1 VTGTTDV
8 QPRLGGALL
17 SPPAAVV
24 LTTPRASP
32 RARRFGLLAILLQ
45 TRLAWLGLLVVGS
58 ILFLAATAD
67 LLTPYDPDLQNYAR
81 IFQPPSAT
89 YPFGTDEIGRDVYSR
104 VVYGT
109 RVSLQVGVVA
119 VAIGL
124 VAGVLV
130 GLVAGYNGGW
140 VDDVLMRTMD
150 GLRAFPALVLALAIS
165 AVLGPGVINVMI
177 AVGVVNVPT
186 FARLTHAQTLSVRE
200 RDYIMAARV
209 VGVGPWRMMLR
220 HIWPNTVGPI
230 IVQASLAAAFAILA
244 EAALSFL
251 GLGVR
256 PPTASW
262 GAMLRSGYQYLS
274 TAPWLSLY
282 PGAAIFLAVLGFN
295 LLGDSLR
302 QALDPR
308 LRGRGLA

>member
-1 VTGTTDV
+1 MHHT
-8 QPRLGGALL
+8 QPRAAQLVLDR
-17 SPPAAVV
+17 PAPVE
-24 LTTPRASP
+24 LTRPRASAGP
-32 RARRFGLLAILLQ
+32 RRWRPLALLLQ
-45 TRLAWLGLLVVGS
+45 TRLAWLGLLVLAGL
-58 ILFLAATAD
+58 LFLAATAD
-67 LLTPYDPDLQNYAR
+67 YLTPYDPDLQSYTR
-81 IFQPPSAT
+81 ILQPPSLIN
-89 YPFGTDEIGRDVYSR
+89 PFGTDEIGRDVYSR

-109 RVSLQVGVVA
+109 RVSLEVGVAA

-124 VAGVLV
+124 CAGVLV

-140 VDDVLMRTMD
+140 IDEVLMRTMD
-150 GLRAFPALVLALAIS
+150 GLRAFPGLVLALAIS
-165 AVLGPGVINVMI
+165 AVLGPGLINVML

-200 RDYIMAARV
+200 RDFIMAARV

-230 IVQASLAAAFAILA
+230 IVQASLAAAFAILT
-244 EAALSFL
+244 EASLSFL

-262 GAMLRSGYQYLS
+262 GSMLRSGYQYLN
-274 TAPWLSLY
+274 TAPWLSIY

-308 LRGRGLA
+308 LRGRGFA